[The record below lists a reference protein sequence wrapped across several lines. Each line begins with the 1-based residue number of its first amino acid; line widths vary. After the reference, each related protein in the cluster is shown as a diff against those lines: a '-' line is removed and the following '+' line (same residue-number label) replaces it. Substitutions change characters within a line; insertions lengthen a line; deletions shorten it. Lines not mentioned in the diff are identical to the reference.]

1 MKGFG
6 KCKNTGNIR
15 KSRQKNYRT
24 AVWIEV
30 VFLGIIFVCSA
41 YLFSMEKQSQ
51 EAEAEAVMTEIQET
65 VEAAADSGNA
75 EEILYTALD
84 ALPRTENEL
93 SDSCYEAAAG
103 VYSSTG
109 FSMGTTNDN
118 IICRWQ
124 SCEDGEI
131 RTEYISL
138 EKYFEDEMTDF
149 FEEYRQNPQWSHR
162 LYISEMDGYYH
173 GEDDF
178 CPMRVVFCDSY
189 TGEIVY
195 ELTNSW
201 FENENYTS
209 VMVRRLTELQET
221 ETGSVDSEQMQA
233 GYFSVYICDSEL
245 LSVPEKYDM
254 SMAEDDI
261 REMYSGGSRYF
272 IHLTNV
278 NRLGEY
284 ECCISVNI
292 RKLTLHSGIIKQY
305 ILPILAL
312 GEALAVFLICVYF
325 YIKKKQEN
333 IRRLRETFLNAI
345 AHEMKT
351 PTAVIKNSAECLEAG
366 LQQEKQTHYIDM
378 IGKEADHMN
387 DLLNSMLVYT
397 RVTDADCE
405 IKKELCLLKETAE
418 RICERYADL
427 MQKKELSLTWDIQG
441 SGQVISDAPLMEM
454 VMDNYISNAVK
465 FCSAKGGIRI
475 TVYEHGISVYNDGP
489 EFSAEEL
496 SRIWEPLYQG
506 DASRTAQDGSS
517 GMGLAISEAILKM
530 YRADYGVRNTAGG
543 PEFYFHIR

>member
-1 MKGFG
+1 MKELG
-6 KCKNTGNIR
+6 KCRNGRNGIR
-15 KSRQKNYRT
+15 SWWKNYQT

-30 VFLGIIFVCSA
+30 VFLGIICICSV
-41 YLFSMEKQSQ
+41 YLFSMEKQNQ
-51 EAEAEAVMTEIQET
+51 EAEAEAVMTEIQKA
-65 VEAAADSGNA
+65 VEAAADSGDA

-84 ALPRTENEL
+84 ALPRTGDEL
-93 SDSCYEAAAG
+93 ADNCYEVAAG

-109 FSMGTTNDN
+109 FSQGTTNDN

-124 SCEDGEI
+124 SYEDGEI

-138 EKYFEDEMTDF
+138 EKYFEDEITDF
-149 FEEYRQNPQWSHR
+149 FDVYRQNQQRSHR

-178 CPMRVVFCDSY
+178 CPMRVVLCDSY

-201 FENENYTS
+201 YENENYTS
-209 VMVRRLTELQET
+209 VMVRRLTELQEA
-221 ETGSVDSEQMQA
+221 ETGSGDSEQMQS

-261 REMYSGGSRYF
+261 REIYSGGSRYF

-278 NRLGEY
+278 NRFGAY

-292 RKLTLHSGIIKQY
+292 RKLTLHSGIIRQY

-312 GEALAVFLICVYF
+312 GEALAVFLICVYV

-366 LQQEKQTHYIDM
+366 LQQEKQTHYINM
-378 IGKEADHMN
+378 IGSEADHMN

-397 RVTDADCE
+397 RVTDAECE
-405 IKKELCLLKETAE
+405 MKKEPYLLKETAE
-418 RICERYADL
+418 RICGRYEDL

-441 SGQVISDAPLMEM
+441 SGQVTSDPVLMEM

-465 FCSAKGGIRI
+465 FCSTKGGIRI
-475 TVYEHGISVYNDGP
+475 TVYEHGVSVYNDGP
-489 EFSAEEL
+489 ELSAEEL
-496 SRIWEPLYQG
+496 SCIWEPLYQG
-506 DASRTAQDGSS
+506 DASRTARDGSS

-530 YRADYGVRNTAGG
+530 YRADYGARNKAGG

>member
-1 MKGFG
+1 MRFWW
-6 KCKNTGNIR
+6 
-15 KSRQKNYRT
+15 KNYQT

-30 VFLGIIFVCSA
+30 VFLGIMFICSA
-41 YLFSMEKQSQ
+41 YLFSMEKQNQ
-51 EAEAEAVMTEIQET
+51 EAEAESVMTQMQEA
-65 VEAAADSGNA
+65 VEAASDSGNA
-75 EEILYTALD
+75 AEILYAALD
-84 ALPRTENEL
+84 ALPRTGNEM
-93 SDSCYEAAAG
+93 SDSCYEIAAG
-103 VYSSTG
+103 TYSSAG
-109 FSMGTTNDN
+109 FSKGTTNDN

-124 SCEDGEI
+124 SFEDGEI
-131 RTEYISL
+131 LTEYFAL
-138 EKYFEDEMTDF
+138 GKYFEDEMTDF
-149 FEEYRQNPQWSHR
+149 FEEYRQNPQWSQR
-162 LYISEMDGYYH
+162 LYISEMDGYYR
-173 GEDDF
+173 GEDKF
-178 CPMRVVFCDSY
+178 YPMRVVLCDRA

-195 ELTNSW
+195 ELTNSLY
-201 FENENYTS
+201 ENERYTS
-209 VMVRRLTELQET
+209 VMVRRLTELDET
-221 ETGSVDSEQMQA
+221 DTGLQDSDQIQA
-233 GYFSVYICDSEL
+233 GYLSVYINSSES

-254 SMAEDDI
+254 SEMETDSRDI
-261 REMYSGGSRYF
+261 YASGSRYF
-272 IHLTNV
+272 VHLTNA
-278 NRLGEY
+278 NRIAAY

-305 ILPILAL
+305 ILPILVL
-312 GEALAVFLICVYF
+312 GEALAVFLICVYL
-325 YIKKKQEN
+325 YVKKKQEN

-378 IGKEADHMN
+378 IGREADHMD

-405 IKKELCLLKETAE
+405 IKKEPCLLKETAE
-418 RICERYADL
+418 RICERYEDL

-441 SGQVISDAPLMEM
+441 SGQVTSDAALMEM

-465 FCSAKGGIRI
+465 FCSTKGGIRI
-475 TVYEHGISVYNDGP
+475 TVYDHGVSIYNDGP
-489 EFSAEEL
+489 ELSAEEL

-506 DASRTAQDGSS
+506 DASRTVQEGSS

>member
-6 KCKNTGNIR
+6 KCKNTGNVR
-15 KSRQKNYRT
+15 KSRRKNYQ
-24 AVWIEV
+24 AVIWIEV
-30 VFLGIIFVCSA
+30 IFLGIIFVCSA

-51 EAEAEAVMTEIQET
+51 EAEAEAVMTEIQAA

-84 ALPRTENEL
+84 ALPRTGDEC
-93 SDSCYEAAAG
+93 SDSCYEVAAG

-109 FSMGTTNDN
+109 FSKGTTNDN

-124 SCEDGEI
+124 SYEDGEI

-138 EKYFEDEMTDF
+138 EKYFEEELTDF
-149 FEEYRQNPQWSHR
+149 FEEYRQNSQWSHR

-178 CPMRVVFCDSY
+178 CPMRVVFCDNY

-201 FENENYTS
+201 YENENYTS

-221 ETGSVDSEQMQA
+221 ETGGSDSEQMQA

-245 LSVPEKYDM
+245 VSVPEKYDM

-272 IHLTNV
+272 VHLTNV
-278 NRLGEY
+278 NRLGAY
-284 ECCISVNI
+284 ECDISVNI

-312 GEALAVFLICVYF
+312 GEVLAVFLICVYV

-378 IGKEADHMN
+378 IGREADHMN

-397 RVTDADCE
+397 RVSDADCE
-405 IKKELCLLKETAE
+405 IKKEPCFLKETAE
-418 RICERYADL
+418 RICGRYADL
-427 MQKKELSLTWDIQG
+427 MQKKELSLTWDMQG
-441 SGQVISDAPLMEM
+441 SGQVISDPALMEM

-465 FCSAKGGIRI
+465 FCSTKGGIRI
-475 TVYEHGISVYNDGP
+475 TVYEHGVSVYNDGP

-530 YRADYGVRNTAGG
+530 YRADYGVRNTVSG